1 MLKHPSDPHPSSGGR
16 ADAPSR
22 RDFLVKAGAAG
33 LAGTAV
39 GLAGTSIASGQLAG
53 LRSATPRDLQNLV
66 GDGRRRRILLR
77 GGVVLSLDPRVGDF
91 EKADVLI
98 DGKTIAQI
106 APNIAAGDAEVVDC
120 TGTIVMPGFITTH
133 HHQYETLGRSIIA
146 DGRLNGVWPE
156 ETYGSVVQNIWTT
169 GRIAEPGTAPGTP
182 GKIIWDLGRVPY
194 DPEDCYIAEV
204 VACLSEISEGI
215 TCGTDTSQANH
226 TPAHTDA
233 MIKGLMDSGRRTLFD
248 YSGGSD
254 RSAEGIPYEY
264 PGAMN
269 DTTKGLGR
277 IAKTYFSSKD
287 QLVTLGFSGGS
298 GPAFRGANYTG
309 WQLGR
314 SFSAF
319 LNSHGGGGNAVE
331 AAKDPRNGTDW
342 SDVTAVHCTRWQD
355 ESLAQI
361 GQGSAGYPNKSDSK
375 RWEIWRDR
383 GAHVSLAN
391 MIEMEMG
398 HGMPPFQQ
406 ALNHGILPSLSP
418 DVDTDMTTDP
428 FTLMRGA
435 FCLQRALANDLA
447 FKESNPGNLPI
458 PQLLTSRQCIEMATI
473 AGAAASGLLGKVGTL
488 TPGKEA
494 DIVVLEARSI
504 NTWPMNNVPGTI
516 VTMMNPRHVRDVL
529 IAGKVVYWKHGLVGW
544 NVDRV
549 LTQVQQARD
558 RVLARINGPAKI
570 GKVPQYNNSFADPYR
585 PNFLDSCCYKG
596 QNKTSPEY
604 VLRP

>member
-1 MLKHPSDPHPSSGGR
+1 M
-16 ADAPSR
+16 A
-22 RDFLVKAGAAG
+22 
-33 LAGTAV
+33 
-39 GLAGTSIASGQLAG
+39 GLAGTSIASGQVAG

-98 DGKTIAQI
+98 DGKTIAQV
-106 APNIAAGDAEVVDC
+106 APTISAGDAEVVDC
-120 TGTIVMPGFITTH
+120 SGTIVMPGFITTH
-133 HHQYETLGRSIIA
+133 HHHYETLGRSIIA

-156 ETYGSVVQNIWTT
+156 ETYGTVVQNIWTT
-169 GRIAEPGTAPGTP
+169 GRITEPGTRGSP
-182 GKIIWDLGRVPY
+182 GKVIWDLGRVPY
-194 DPEDCYIAEV
+194 DPEDLYISEV
-204 VACLSEISEGI
+204 VACLSEMSEGV

-233 MIKGLMDSGRRTLFD
+233 MIKGLMDSGRRSVFD
-248 YSGGSD
+248 YGGGTD
-254 RSAEGIPYEY
+254 RSAEGFPFEA

-269 DTTKGLGR
+269 DTTKGVGR
-277 IAKTYFSSKD
+277 LAKTYFSSKD
-287 QLVTLGFSGGS
+287 QLVTLGFGGGP
-298 GPAFRGANYTG
+298 GPAFPGAPYTG
-309 WQLGR
+309 FQLGR
-314 SFSAF
+314 SFGAF
-319 LNSHGGGGNAVE
+319 LNSGTSFSGWQVPIVE
-331 AAKDPRNGTDW
+331 AAADPRNGTDW
-342 SDVTAVHCTRWQD
+342 SDVTRVHATHLQD
-355 ESLAQI
+355 EPLAQI
-361 GQGSAGYPNKSDSK
+361 GAGSSGYPNKSDSK
-375 RWEIWRDR
+375 FWEIWRDR

-391 MIEMEMG
+391 VIEMAMG
-398 HGMPPFQQ
+398 HGMPAFQQ

-418 DVDTDMTTDP
+418 DVDTNMTTDP
-428 FTLMRGA
+428 FSLMRGA

-458 PQLLTSRQCIEMATI
+458 PQLLTSRQCIEMVTI
-473 AGAAASGLLGKVGTL
+473 AGAAASGLLNKVGTL

-494 DIVVLEARSI
+494 DIVILEARSI

-516 VTMMNPRHVRDVL
+516 VTMMNPRHVRDVF

-558 RVLARINGPAKI
+558 RVLARINGPAKV
-570 GKVPQYNNSFADPYR
+570 GKIPKYNNSFADPYR
-585 PNFLDSCCYKG
+585 PNFLESCCFKG
-596 QNKTSPEY
+596 QNKASPEY